1 MQRGGICAF
10 SSQLQLCV
18 YRTPLDSQINTP
30 PTPIYTHQHRVEGSF
45 FKDYNG
51 DGDDPSH
58 LVDIEQTGVLEGRQK
73 SGNRFLSIGTIQAHY
88 H

>member
-1 MQRGGICAF
+1 MSGMQRGGICAF

-58 LVDIEQTGVLEGRQK
+58 LVDIEQTGVLGAAEEWEPVFEHR
-73 SGNRFLSIGTIQAHY
+73 H
-88 H
+88 